1 MRTAFAI
8 LFSCVLL
15 ALGSFVSP
23 VSAGGGFDGYNE
35 RYRDGYYPRYRD
47 GYYPRRRPG
56 RVWYSSDCCY
66 KKIVRHERTSRYVRI
81 HRQHRYGYYAP
92 PYRPYRTYRPYRPYS
107 YYSRPPV
114 QSGEYYVVPP
124 QRPLPPPRYQGG
136 YSAYDAYNYV
146 PDCTQRRVRVLDGRG
161 GWVWGS
167 RQVCN

>member
-8 LFSCVLL
+8 LCWCVLL
-15 ALGSFVSP
+15 ALGGFVGP
-23 VSAGGGFDGYNE
+23 ASAGGGFDGYYE
-35 RYRDGYYPRYRD
+35 RYRDYPRYRD
-47 GYYPRRRPG
+47 GYHPRRHHG

-81 HRQHRYGYYAP
+81 HRQHRYGYYEP
-92 PYRPYRTYRPYRPYS
+92 PYRPYRPYRPYGEG
-107 YYSRPPV
+107 YYSRPPM
-114 QSGEYYVVPP
+114 QYGEYYVVPP
-124 QRPLPPPRYQGG
+124 QPPLPPPRYQGG
-136 YSAYDAYNYV
+136 YSAYDAYNAYNYV